1 MMFYDT
7 QKSPPAYV
15 VIGIVHGGSICSGFF
30 KNLIFPEIFVR
41 TEDSEVL
48 EFITNIM
55 EYEYDIYDD
64 DICKTDS
71 GSEANKE
78 CKFPFTF
85 RGTEYNSCINGSRRR
100 KHWCPTQL
108 DENGTY
114 VFGKWG
120 YCDTKLCP
128 LGKYVGEM
136 KIIGRKIIIN
146 LFYFLFIIIL
156 ELSSPIPIPTIKPS
170 PKIGKSGFNLLLQ
183 LSILSIFD

>member
-64 DICKTDS
+64 HTFYIEYSNMK
-71 GSEANKE
+71 NVINPKKE
-78 CKFPFTF
+78 CRT
-85 RGTEYNSCINGSRRR
+85 SQSR
-100 KHWCPTQL
+100 
-108 DENGTY
+108 
-114 VFGKWG
+114 
-120 YCDTKLCP
+120 
-128 LGKYVGEM
+128 
-136 KIIGRKIIIN
+136 
-146 LFYFLFIIIL
+146 
-156 ELSSPIPIPTIKPS
+156 
-170 PKIGKSGFNLLLQ
+170 
-183 LSILSIFD
+183 

>member
-1 MMFYDT
+1 MIDEHP
-7 QKSPPAYV
+7 KISA
-15 VIGIVHGGSICSGFF
+15 
-30 KNLIFPEIFVR
+30 
-41 TEDSEVL
+41 
-48 EFITNIM
+48 
-55 EYEYDIYDD
+55 
-64 DICKTDS
+64 KTSLSDCEP
-71 GSEANKE
+71 G
-78 CKFPFTF
+78 
-85 RGTEYNSCINGSRRR
+85 RRR

-136 KIIGRKIIIN
+136 KIIGGKIIIT